1 MYKVS
6 YYLNGG
12 GILKYKFFETLH
24 EATFFSNLQS
34 IDSVIEIKLYENSSN
49 NRSALRS

>member
-6 YYLNGG
+6 YYLSGG
-12 GILKYKFFETLH
+12 TTVKYKAFKTLF
-24 EATFFSNLQS
+24 EATLFSNSQP
-34 IDSVIEIKLYENSSN
+34 IDTVIEIKLYEDSSN